1 MKLTKTMGDELAKE
15 IIMELGLDSQ
25 GVQGITIK
33 MAPQR
38 PTTVVVELVA
48 RDELETF
55 IGTELKSYE
64 LTKV

>member
-1 MKLTKTMGDELAKE
+1 
-15 IIMELGLDSQ
+15 
-25 GVQGITIK
+25 
-33 MAPQR
+33 
-38 PTTVVVELVA
+38 VELVA